1 MTQYTKKSHKP
12 YRHIESPQL
21 VAAANLVNALH
32 NGIPPAIRDLKV
44 ISIACQE
51 MLRGVA
57 PETAWGLAHGRG
69 RPSETGFTSAEIV
82 SAYIEL
88 KWRKLGKQ
96 RGALSTAKDMATKA
110 FGSYREPDP
119 RKIEDYWA
127 KGKSLVAVL
136 SDEDLESML
145 SLHELPDKK

>member
-1 MTQYTKKSHKP
+1 MTQYTKKIYKP
-12 YRHIESPQL
+12 HRHIESPQL

-32 NGIPPAIRDLKV
+32 NGIAPAMSDLEV
-44 ISIACQE
+44 ISLACQE

-57 PETAWGLAHGRG
+57 LETAWGLAHGRG
-69 RPSETGFTSAEIV
+69 RPPETGFTTAEIV

-88 KWRKLGKQ
+88 EWRKLGKN
-96 RGALSTAKDMATKA
+96 RGALSVAKANAASA

-119 RKIEDYWA
+119 RKIEDYWS
-127 KGKSLVAVL
+127 KGKDLVAVL
-136 SDEDLESML
+136 SDEDLGSML